1 MILQLQDM
9 WKSKFEGITTEFL
22 MEPAYQLAETK
33 AKYSAT
39 AAANLA
45 NNASMQSGTFA
56 VLSDNNSMI
65 SVRSENLTH
74 GIISLRLGV
83 DSTCDPSTEAVSLMD
98 RLLNTPDQPP
108 NAGIGLD
115 GQEGSSSSDGSDGS
129 LSSGSS
135 SSNGTSSG
143 DFEDEGDGGDDGEG
157 DGGDGDGGRPAKRHQ
172 QTSLLLILL
181 VGVSAA

>member
-9 WKSKFEGITTEFL
+9 WKSKLEGITTEFL

-56 VLSDNNSMI
+56 VLSDNSSMI
-65 SVRSENLTH
+65 SVRSENLTN